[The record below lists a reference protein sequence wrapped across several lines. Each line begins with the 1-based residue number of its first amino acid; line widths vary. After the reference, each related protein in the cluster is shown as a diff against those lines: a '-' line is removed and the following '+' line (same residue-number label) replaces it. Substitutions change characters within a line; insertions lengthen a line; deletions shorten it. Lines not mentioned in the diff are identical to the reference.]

1 MKHEHIIK
9 AVEPLSIAEELGI
22 EAGDKLISIN
32 DNVIEDVFDYHYLV
46 NDEELVVL
54 IEKADGEEWEL
65 EIEKDYEK

>member
-22 EAGDKLISIN
+22 EPGDKLISIN
-32 DNVIEDVFDYHYLV
+32 DNIIEDVFDYHYLV

-65 EIEKDYEK
+65 EIE